1 MFSRDYE
8 STVDEEPE
16 PISGERRFSGT
27 WKLISAGDTMRYMK
41 LRRLPQDEFMAN
53 LEFTWNG
60 TNLILPPEPEIIA
73 DPELTAFTSFKDGVL
88 KTVLLFDDDDQVTIE
103 RNSKTAITRIEMNVS
118 DTKKPDESNENP
130 EEDPE
135 KEEKEEEN
143 VTPVSEGIVGT
154 WKPTSQTDYP
164 HFFNSEK
171 PGRKSRWLIGQ
182 LTYNM
187 KIGQISWELI
197 PSEKL
202 KNTGRETNVPLKK
215 QLEYSDH
222 SETWSFEND
231 DLVIVFKNKLDQ
243 RVIKKYYKFILGGK
257 LHIVYHDLQTDV
269 TATRICE
276 RVI

>member
-1 MFSRDYE
+1 MD
-8 STVDEEPE
+8 
-16 PISGERRFSGT
+16 
-27 WKLISAGDTMRYMK
+27 
-41 LRRLPQDEFMAN
+41 
-53 LEFTWNG
+53 
-60 TNLILPPEPEIIA
+60 
-73 DPELTAFTSFKDGVL
+73 
-88 KTVLLFDDDDQVTIE
+88 
-103 RNSKTAITRIEMNVS
+103 VS
-118 DTKKPDESNENP
+118 DTKKCDESNENP
-130 EEDPE
+130 EEDP
-135 KEEKEEEN
+135 EKEEEN

-154 WKPTSQTDYP
+154 WKPTSQKDYP

-171 PGRKSRWLIGQ
+171 PGIKSRWLIGQ

-197 PSEKL
+197 PSEEL

-215 QLEYSDH
+215 QLEYKDH

-269 TATRICE
+269 TATRIYE